1 VGGLVPVAH
10 VAEYPARVRDSVS
23 AVAQQL
29 DKIAVPPGEAIVQFE
44 RFAGTLCGARGACQ
58 SGRMN
63 QVALPFSG
71 GSATGLSGTD
81 AWLRAAAGDGNQR
94 TGSDIVPVANNPL
107 RTESLKGH

>member
-71 GSATGLSGTD
+71 GSATGLSATD
-81 AWLRAAAGDGNQR
+81 AWRGPL
-94 TGSDIVPVANNPL
+94 PVMTINVSE
-107 RTESLKGH
+107 TEKVRDSKCKRDHS